1 MAGCCGAL
9 NLRPQKT
16 DEHWAKQG
24 GNLFRPVGFLVQCD
38 AMVLDRALPDTLY
51 LATREG
57 VHTSEDGGATWRA
70 INEGLATLN
79 VRTIVQSQTVVVQ

>member
-1 MAGCCGAL
+1 M
-9 NLRPQKT
+9 
-16 DEHWAKQG
+16 
-24 GNLFRPVGFLVQCD
+24 QCD

-79 VRTIVQSQTVVVQ
+79 VRTIVQSPTVVVQ